1 MTSMTAFRL
10 FAFLPVAASVGLLA
24 APLLAQAH
32 PGQPVAPHAGMHGDH
47 GPGDMPPPFPPGV
60 ALTDAQKAQVHTI
73 FKQAHEDM
81 KAQHEKLKALRDKI
95 RTELSAEGD
104 LNRSLLTDLTRQESE
119 LHAQEA
125 QARLATQEKL
135 HDVLTPDQRR
145 QANATMEK
153 IRSLHEQLDAIMG
166 HPPEDGPPPA
176 P

>member
-1 MTSMTAFRL
+1 MTAFRTSV
-10 FAFLPVAASVGLLA
+10 FLSFAASVGLLT

-32 PGQPVAPHAGMHGDH
+32 PNQSAPLHAGMHGDH

-60 ALTDAQKAQVHTI
+60 ILTDAQKAQVHTI

-81 KAQHEKLKALRDKI
+81 KAQHEKLKDLRDKI

-104 LNRSLLTDLTRQESE
+104 LNRSLLADLTRQESE
-119 LHAQEA
+119 LHTQEA

-135 HDVLTPDQRR
+135 HDVLTPEQRR
-145 QANATMEK
+145 QANVTMEK
-153 IRSLHEQLDAIMG
+153 IHSLHEQLDAIIG
-166 HPPEDGPPPA
+166 HPPEDGVPPA